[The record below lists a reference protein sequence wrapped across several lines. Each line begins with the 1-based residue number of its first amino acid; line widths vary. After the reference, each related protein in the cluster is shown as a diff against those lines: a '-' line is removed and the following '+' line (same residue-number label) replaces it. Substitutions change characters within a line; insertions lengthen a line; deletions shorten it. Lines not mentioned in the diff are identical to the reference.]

1 MCHAVQQ
8 HFLHWRNILYQH
20 CPLTCGYWA
29 LEGSAQPPSSLW
41 SLPTPTCH
49 SSLCIQ
55 STVCTLLLILIFY
68 FFLFKNRGV
77 FSLYL
82 PQSLMNFFAIH
93 LFIEWAQILQF
104 LTKKTHSSYKDLQF
118 QGCNLAIF
126 WALNL
131 LYQVLFEPLLTTE
144 INCFEWFWLCIAG
157 SYEKDCFFRR
167 CLSTFLMAVL
177 QFIEK
182 VTAVLRYFKYCQP
195 QVVKCMRTLARGT
208 HEFKR
213 KKLPE

>member
-1 MCHAVQQ
+1 MWLLSTWRLSSTTIFFMKPPHPNMP
-8 HFLHWRNILYQH
+8 FIPLHSKYCMYFTID
-20 CPLTCGYWA
+20 
-29 LEGSAQPPSSLW
+29 
-41 SLPTPTCH
+41 
-49 SSLCIQ
+49 
-55 STVCTLLLILIFY
+55 LIFY

-93 LFIEWAQILQF
+93 LFIEWAEILQF

-157 SYEKDCFFRR
+157 SYEKDCFLGDVSAPFWWLFYSLLKR
-167 CLSTFLMAVL
+167 SL
-177 QFIEK
+177 QFWDILN
-182 VTAVLRYFKYCQP
+182 TANHRL
-195 QVVKCMRTLARGT
+195 
-208 HEFKR
+208 
-213 KKLPE
+213 